1 MNARRSRPVVAFLA
15 LGIGALLL
23 LQACDGVDFTLADV
37 TETLTI
43 TNAST
48 TQDALVL
55 VTFSDASSDFRLA
68 PGAAKTATVVGATD
82 YTIEVLAPDVPAGAS
97 YETQLQ
103 TLRGHLI
110 DMSLAPDLVGPAFQ
124 AAMAELPAVQTAL
137 NQLHGSKTS
146 QSCSHATT
154 LSGHNR
160 ATMTWRDL
168 GIGGHWDLA
177 CS

>member
-1 MNARRSRPVVAFLA
+1 MTARRPRPIVGLLILA
-15 LGIGALLL
+15 VGALLV

-37 TETLTI
+37 TETLTV

-48 TQDALVL
+48 SQDALVL

-82 YTIEVLAPDVPAGAS
+82 YTIEVLAPNLPAGAS

-103 TLRGHLI
+103 TLRGNLMDI
-110 DMSLAPDLVGPAFQ
+110 SLHPDLVGPAFQ
-124 AAMAELPAVQTAL
+124 NALAELPAVQAAL

-160 ATMTWRDL
+160 ASMTWNDL
-168 GIGGHWDLA
+168 GIGGHWDLS
-177 CS
+177 CT